1 MRVYKAMNPA
11 MISKPW
17 TDDEARTLMDLYESG
32 DKAPL
37 PWRQIVERLNEE
49 FSNNRT
55 LAACQRRLY
64 SDAKKWRAQITT
76 RGGQP

>member
-1 MRVYKAMNPA
+1 

-49 FSNNRT
+49 FGNNRT
-55 LAACQRRLY
+55 LAACQNRLY
-64 SDAKKWRAQITT
+64 SDAKKGRAQISAS
-76 RGGQP
+76 P